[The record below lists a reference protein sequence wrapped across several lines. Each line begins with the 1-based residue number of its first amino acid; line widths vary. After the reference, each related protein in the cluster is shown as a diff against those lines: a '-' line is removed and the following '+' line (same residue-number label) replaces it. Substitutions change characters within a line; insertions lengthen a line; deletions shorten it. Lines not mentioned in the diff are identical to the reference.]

1 MPVDSYDMAIYTPDG
16 RKLWEQLDQPGLGG
30 RATQRIELD
39 SNYTGPVTIDISNIK
54 PGVGGNET
62 ASATDMTDSVT
73 FTATIVPEFP
83 LATVLLAIGIIA
95 TIAVQRYRQRLI

>member
-1 MPVDSYDMAIYTPDG
+1 M
-16 RKLWEQLDQPGLGG
+16 GG
-30 RATQRIELD
+30 D
-39 SNYTGPVTIDISNIK
+39 
-54 PGVGGNET
+54 ET